1 MSWSREDHGLTLFA
15 DRLGHMNMYQ
25 GKVSDP
31 HITYNM
37 SYRYDYSPD
46 INLYL
51 SVRNLTDVMPQKDGG
66 FGYPY
71 YYQGVFSVF
80 GRYASAG
87 FNYRF

>member
-1 MSWSREDHGLTLFA
+1 
-15 DRLGHMNMYQ
+15 
-25 GKVSDP
+25 
-31 HITYNM
+31 
-37 SYRYDYSPD
+37 
-46 INLYL
+46 
-51 SVRNLTDVMPQKDGG
+51 MPQKDGG